1 MSRCEGRGTVLKPSV
16 SPHRGSAT
24 GQPPQTFIGL
34 DFETADH
41 GSDSACAVGLVR
53 VEGDRIIIR
62 EHYLIRPPRNSF
74 FFTPIHG
81 ITWEQ
86 VREKP
91 TFEDVW
97 PRIQNLLLGAE
108 FIASHNAGFDRRVL
122 ESCCQAAKVRR
133 PEIRFVCTMKLA
145 KRLWNIRPTS
155 LSNVCRYLGLQLNP
169 HEALSDAEAC
179 VEIILAA
186 RRDGAAI

>member
-1 MSRCEGRGTVLKPSV
+1 V
-16 SPHRGSAT
+16 
-24 GQPPQTFIGL
+24 GL

-41 GSDSACAVGLVR
+41 GPDSACVVGLVR
-53 VEGDRIIIR
+53 VEGDRIINR
-62 EHYLIRPPRNSF
+62 ERYLIRPPRNSF

-81 ITWEQ
+81 ITWED

-91 TFEDVW
+91 TFEEAW
-97 PRIQNLLLGAE
+97 PSIQNLLLGAE

-122 ESCCQAAKVRR
+122 ESCCHAAKVN
-133 PEIRFVCTMKLA
+133 PPAIRFVCTMKLS
-145 KRLWNIRPTS
+145 KRLWNVRPTS

-179 VEIILAA
+179 VGIILAA
-186 RRDGAAI
+186 LLDGAAI

>member
-1 MSRCEGRGTVLKPSV
+1 MKPSI
-16 SPHRGSAT
+16 SAHCGSAT
-24 GQPPQTFIGL
+24 VQTPLTFVGL

-41 GSDSACAVGLVR
+41 GIDSACAVGLVR
-53 VEGDRIIIR
+53 VEGDRIINR
-62 EHYLIRPPRNSF
+62 ESYLIRPTRNSF

-81 ITWEQ
+81 ITWEH

-91 TFEDVW
+91 TFEELW
-97 PRIQNLLLGAE
+97 PRIHSLLLGAE

-122 ESCCQAAKVRR
+122 ESCCQAAKVSR
-133 PEIRFVCTMKLA
+133 PNIRFVCTMKLA

-155 LSNVCRYLGLQLNP
+155 LSNVCRYLGFQLNP

-179 VEIILAA
+179 VGIILAA
-186 RRDGAAI
+186 RREGAEI